1 MQYET
6 YYDENGNVRVD
17 TKTTNTTRI
26 KSTVKS
32 GISFGS
38 CLAMVI
44 SFVTWQSVP
53 WAIIH
58 GLLGW
63 VYIIYYVIRY

>member
-1 MQYET
+1 MQFET
-6 YYDENGNVRVD
+6 YYDKDGNVIVD
-17 TKTTNTTRI
+17 TKARATTKI

-44 SFVTWQSVP
+44 SFVSWQSVP

-63 VYIIYYVIRY
+63 VYVVYFMIRY